1 MGYNSGWYTGIQEMK
16 NMKTAYRR
24 ILGVGLLIL
33 LLISACGTLPTA
45 LPAAIPSESPASPDS
60 QAAPGLEVFF
70 TDPDAPSAGDYV
82 GGPDEVLVAALDGA
96 RASIDVAIYNL
107 NLWSVRDALLRAQR
121 RGVVVRLVTESDN
134 LENAE
139 VQELIEAGIPVVSD
153 RREGL
158 MHNKF
163 VVIDRSQVWLG
174 SMNFTVG
181 GTYYDANNLLVIR
194 SAAVAEDY
202 SLEFEEM
209 FTEDLFGPS
218 VRAATPNPLVELDG
232 TLVEVYFSPD
242 DGVTARLEALIYEAQ
257 ESIHFLAFSFT
268 SNELGAAILDQAAAG
283 LLVSGVM
290 DAEQVVSN
298 QGTEYDPFL
307 QAGLDVRLDGLDGL
321 MHHKV
326 LIIDRSIVVTGSFNF
341 TASAEERNDENLV
354 ILYSPELAAAFLDE
368 FAMIYQQAA
377 P

>member
-1 MGYNSGWYTGIQEMK
+1 MQH
-16 NMKTAYRR
+16 AYRR
-24 ILGVGLLIL
+24 IIGVGLLLL

-45 LPAAIPSESPASPDS
+45 MPSLPPTSQVIAAV
-60 QAAPGLEVFF
+60 PGLEVFF

-107 NLWSVRDALLRAQR
+107 NLWSVRDALLRAGR

-181 GTYYDANNLLVIR
+181 GAYYDANNLLVIR

-202 SLEFEEM
+202 TVEFEEM
-209 FTEDLFGPS
+209 FSEDLFGPS
-218 VRAATPNPLVELDG
+218 VRAATPNPMVDVNG
-232 TLVEVYFSPD
+232 TRVEVYFSPD
-242 DGVTARLEALIYEAQ
+242 DGVTARLEALIREAQ

-268 SNELGAAILDQAAAG
+268 SNELGSAILDQAAAG
-283 LLVSGVM
+283 LLVSGAM
-290 DAEQVVSN
+290 DAGQVDSN

-307 QAGLDVRLDGLDGL
+307 QAGLDVRLDELDGL

-354 ILYSPELAAAFLDE
+354 ILYSPELARAFLNEYED
-368 FAMIYQQAA
+368 IYAHST